1 MTHYTFALSCFS
13 DVDAAAVTRCLG
25 DREHALADRW
35 ALADETVAD
44 AVLVDI
50 DSVWG
55 HMAWIKAANAGKHA
69 VAYSDN
75 GAPREGGPL
84 LVKPLTAA
92 ALAGV
97 LQPLESAIGPRQ
109 PQPGPDAVTGHAPAP
124 ASASAAPAASNVPT
138 PIHAPRTLG
147 ELLRSGSVDGPLQAR
162 EGDID
167 LVLDPAR
174 DAYHGE
180 ASLKALAPLL
190 ALPVQALQPLDAAA
204 LNAARAAQPM
214 QPLARLRWFA
224 AVCATPGAL
233 PPGIGADSEL
243 RLLRWPQIEREYPRH
258 FRIATAMMKQP
269 GTIAAIAAASGASES
284 DVADFVR
291 GYHALGHIF
300 VAATTA
306 PIERSLMRRVSP
318 FSR

>member
-1 MTHYTFALSCFS
+1 MTHYTLALSCFS
-13 DVDAAAVTRCLG
+13 DVDAAAVSRCLG
-25 DREHALADRW
+25 DREHAPAARWTLVDEASAD
-35 ALADETVAD
+35 V
-44 AVLVDI
+44 VLVDI

-55 HMAWIKAANAGKHA
+55 HMAWLKAGNAGQHT

-84 LVKPLTAA
+84 LNKPLTAA

-97 LQPLESAIGPRQ
+97 LQQLESVLGPRR
-109 PQPGPDAVTGHAPAP
+109 PRPATAPAD
-124 ASASAAPAASNVPT
+124 AAAPAADTPAPVAAPT

-147 ELLRSGSVDGPLQAR
+147 ELLRNGSIDGPLCAC
-162 EGDID
+162 EGDIR

-174 DAYHGE
+174 DAYHGDS
-180 ASLKALAPLL
+180 SLKAQAPLL
-190 ALPVQALQPLDAAA
+190 ALPTESLQPLDAAA
-204 LNAARAAQPM
+204 LDAARAAMPM

-224 AVCATPGAL
+224 AICATPGAL
-233 PPGIGADSEL
+233 PPGIGAESEL

-269 GTIAAIAAASGASES
+269 GTLAAIAAASGASEAE
-284 DVADFVR
+284 VADFVR

-300 VAATTA
+300 VATATT
-306 PIERSLMRRVSP
+306 PTERGRMRRVSP

>member
-1 MTHYTFALSCFS
+1 MTHYTLALSCFS
-13 DVDAAAVTRCLG
+13 DVDAAAVGRCLG
-25 DREHALADRW
+25 DREHALAARW
-35 ALADETVAD
+35 TLADEAGAD
-44 AVLVDI
+44 VVLVDI

-55 HMAWIKAANAGKHA
+55 HMAWLKAGNAGRHA

-75 GAPREGGPL
+75 GAPREGDPL
-84 LVKPLTAA
+84 LGKPLTAA

-97 LQPLESAIGPRQ
+97 LQQLESALGPR
-109 PQPGPDAVTGHAPAP
+109 PPRTIVMPADI
-124 ASASAAPAASNVPT
+124 AAPAADTSVPAPVSVPT

-147 ELLRSGSVDGPLQAR
+147 ELLRSGSIDGPLCAR
-162 EGDID
+162 EGDIR

-174 DAYHGE
+174 DAYHGD
-180 ASLKALAPLL
+180 AALKTLAPLL
-190 ALPVQALQPLDAAA
+190 ALPTESLQPLDAAM
-204 LNAARAAQPM
+204 LDAARAAQPM

-224 AVCATPGAL
+224 AICATPGAL
-233 PPGIGADSEL
+233 PPGIGAESEL

-269 GTIAAIAAASGASES
+269 GTLAAIAAASGASEAE
-284 DVADFVR
+284 VADFVR

-300 VAATTA
+300 VATATTPA
-306 PIERSLMRRVSP
+306 ERGRMRRVSP

>member
-1 MTHYTFALSCFS
+1 MTHYTLALSCFS
-13 DVDAAAVTRCLG
+13 DVDTAAVLRCLG

-35 ALADETVAD
+35 TLADEAAAD
-44 AVLVDI
+44 VVLVDI

-55 HMAWIKAANAGKHA
+55 HMAWLKAGNAGKHA
-69 VAYSDN
+69 VVYSDN

-84 LVKPLTAA
+84 LGKPLTTV

-97 LQPLESAIGPRQ
+97 LRPLESAIGPRQ
-109 PQPGPDAVTGHAPAP
+109 SRPEPDAATGHASAP
-124 ASASAAPAASNVPT
+124 ATAAPLSSSGPT

-147 ELLRSGSVDGPLQAR
+147 ELLRSGGVEAPLQAR
-162 EGDID
+162 EGDIS

-174 DAYHGE
+174 DAYHGD

-204 LNAARAAQPM
+204 LNAARASQPM
-214 QPLARLRWFA
+214 QPLARLRWYA

-233 PPGIGADSEL
+233 PPGIGAGSEL

-269 GTIAAIAAASGASES
+269 GTIAAIAAASGASEA

-300 VAATTA
+300 VAATST
-306 PIERSLMRRVSP
+306 PIERSLMRRVRP

>member
-1 MTHYTFALSCFS
+1 MTHYTLAISCFS
-13 DVDAAAVTRCLG
+13 DVDAAAVARCLG
-25 DREHALADRW
+25 DREHALGDRW
-35 ALADETVAD
+35 TLADEAAAD
-44 AVLVDI
+44 VVLVDI

-55 HMAWIKAANAGKHA
+55 HMAWLKAGNAGKQT

-84 LVKPLTAA
+84 LNKPLTAA

-97 LQPLESAIGPRQ
+97 LQPLESRIGPRQ
-109 PQPGPDAVTGHAPAP
+109 PQPGPDAATGHAPAP
-124 ASASAAPAASNVPT
+124 AATAHPSANVPT

-147 ELLRSGSVDGPLQAR
+147 ELLRSGSVDAALQAC
-162 EGDID
+162 EGDIS

-174 DAYHGE
+174 DAYHGD

-190 ALPVQALQPLDAAA
+190 ALPVQALLPLDAAA

-224 AVCATPGAL
+224 AVSATPGAL
-233 PPGIGADSEL
+233 PPGIGAESEL

-269 GTIAAIAAASGASES
+269 GTVATIAAASGASEA

-300 VAATTA
+300 VATTTT